1 MTQDRLSE
9 LLKSFSALRIAV
21 VGDFC
26 LDRYL
31 EIDAAHEEVSI
42 ETGLPVYKVDRVRAQ
57 PGAAGTVL
65 SNLVALGAQSILPV
79 GFCGDDGEGYE
90 LFRALNSTDR
100 VDARFFLKT
109 PERRTFTYCKPLL
122 MAAGALPVE
131 LSRLDSK
138 NWTATSDSLSET
150 LARSIRSNI
159 GQFDAVAVMDQVDVP
174 GTGVVT
180 GPVKAALCELSN
192 TVPVLADSR
201 SGLGAFPPMIYKL
214 NRSEL
219 IHLAGLH
226 PSANREELEM
236 ALRNVANRN
245 ALPAFV
251 TLAEEGILG
260 ATPCG
265 KIEWSPSLPVRG
277 PIDIVG
283 AGDSVT
289 AALTVAL
296 AAGAEI
302 REAMEVA
309 MFAASV
315 TVHQVGTTGT
325 ASAAE
330 ILSLAGKV
338 GNGPL
343 SSIRI

>member
-1 MTQDRLSE
+1 MTKDRLEE
-9 LLKSFSALRIAV
+9 LFQSIAGLRIAV

-31 EIDAAHEEVSI
+31 EIDAAHQEVSI
-42 ETGLPVYKVDRVRAQ
+42 ETGLSVYKVDRVRAQ

-65 SNLVALGAQSILPV
+65 NNLVALGVKSVLPV

-90 LFRALNSTDR
+90 LSRALNETDG
-100 VDARFFLKT
+100 VDTRHFLKT

-122 MAAGALPVE
+122 TAPGALPVE

-138 NWTATSDSLSET
+138 NWTATPASLSEVF
-150 LARSIRSNI
+150 RRVIRSLDV
-159 GQFDAVAVMDQVDVP
+159 DAVAVMDQVDNP

-180 GPVKAALCELSN
+180 DVVKEALGELASK
-192 TVPVLADSR
+192 VPVLADSR
-201 SGLGAFPPMIYKL
+201 NGLSSFPPMIYKL
-214 NRSEL
+214 NRVEL
-219 IHLAGLH
+219 IHLERLLH
-226 PSANREELEM
+226 SSSRDVLGA
-236 ALRNVANRN
+236 ALKDIAARN
-245 ALPAFV
+245 AQPAFV

-260 ATPCG
+260 TRPG
-265 KIEWSPSLPVRG
+265 GDLEWRPSLPVRG

-302 REAMEVA
+302 GEAMELA
-309 MFAASV
+309 MLAASV
-315 TVHQVGTTGT
+315 TVHQIGTTGT
-325 ASAAE
+325 ASTAG
-330 ILSLAGKV
+330 IHSLV
-338 GNGPL
+338 RTRTPIQIN
-343 SSIRI
+343 